1 MSRTL
6 SLCDLVC
13 HQATI
18 SQLQAEVMQLQ
29 SAGAFW
35 EREASLAAQLREAE
49 ELTASLQHTLQ
60 EMGMST
66 SSSSS
71 QDDILTFE
79 KHPVQ
84 QEASSSSSNGHE
96 NFVVSKLKALNQ
108 QRYAGTG
115 QHAPHLQA
123 TAADAYIDD
132 TLLHIIRPCRALQG
146 APQVG

>member
-1 MSRTL
+1 
-6 SLCDLVC
+6 LCDLVC

-60 EMGMST
+60 EMGIST

-71 QDDILTFE
+71 QEDIFTFE
-79 KHPVQ
+79 KQPVQ
-84 QEASSSSSNGHE
+84 QEASSSSSSNGLE
-96 NFVVSKLKALNQ
+96 NCVVSKLEALNQ
-108 QRYAGTG
+108 QRYAGTDNMLHTCMRYK
-115 QHAPHLQA
+115 QLQLMH
-123 TAADAYIDD
+123 T
-132 TLLHIIRPCRALQG
+132 
-146 APQVG
+146 